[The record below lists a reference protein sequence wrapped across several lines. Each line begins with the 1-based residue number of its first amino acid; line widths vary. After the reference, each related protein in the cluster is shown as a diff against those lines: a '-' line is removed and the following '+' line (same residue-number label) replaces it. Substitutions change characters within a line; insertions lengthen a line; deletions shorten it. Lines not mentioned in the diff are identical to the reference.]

1 MIELNEIREQI
12 DEVDKKIVELF
23 EKRMELGKAVAQY
36 KQQVGKPIL
45 DKQRERQKIEA
56 MQDLATNPSH
66 KRAVSELFLQLMSL
80 SRKYQY
86 TLIGER
92 QTDMLSSFHMVEQ
105 LPIYNQT
112 KIVCQKEACNDN
124 ERHKENGQYIV
135 QFFGE
140 DTKKLYV
147 EQLKEVFQILEEEKA
162 EYGVVPIQINDT
174 IIRTLIYDLLL
185 LHEDICIVAEE
196 NIHDKRREENKEM
209 SFLILKKG
217 RMYQKDA
224 KKIMVSVQLSNEVGS
239 LYEMLSNLL
248 HNNINLTR
256 IESGELK
263 ENGQISYHFL
273 MEFIGNLQEPSV
285 RNACTVMREESLD
298 FRVLGN
304 Y

>member
-1 MIELNEIREQI
+1 MIELNAIREQI

-56 MQDLATNPSH
+56 MQALATNPSH

-124 ERHKENGQYIV
+124 EWHKENEQYIV

-147 EQLKEVFQILEEEKA
+147 EQLKEVFQILEKEKA
-162 EYGVVPIQINDT
+162 EYGVVPIQNNDT
-174 IIRTLIYDLLL
+174 ITRTLIYDLLL

-196 NIHDKRREENKEM
+196 NTHDKRKEEDEEM

-217 RMYQKDA
+217 HMYQKDA
-224 KKIMVSVQLSNEVGS
+224 KKMMVSVRLSNEVGS
-239 LYEMLSNLL
+239 LYEILSNLL
-248 HNNINLTR
+248 HNNLNLTR
-256 IESGELK
+256 IESRELK
-263 ENGQISYHFL
+263 ENGQISYHFIL
-273 MEFIGNLQEPSV
+273 EFIGNSQEPSV